1 MSNNGRTS
9 GSRSKLYFQELAA
22 LVPVLPYEAMDQIVE
37 LIARACR
44 EERTLF
50 VFGNGGS
57 AASASH
63 MVCDM
68 NKGLARS
75 ATEIRVKALAL
86 TDNVPLL
93 TAWAND
99 LSYEHVF
106 SEQLRNF
113 VQPGDVALALSCT
126 GNSRNVLEGLRV
138 ASELGAITAGLAGF
152 EGGAMRALCQVCA
165 VVPCRNMQIIEDL
178 HQAML
183 HSICCSVNECL
194 QERRPA
200 LHIAVAR

>member
-1 MSNNGRTS
+1 MSNYGRNCS
-9 GSRSKLYFQELAA
+9 SRSRLYFEDLAA
-22 LVPVLPYEAMDQIVE
+22 LVPLLPYEAMDRIVE
-37 LIARACR
+37 LIVRACR
-44 EERTLF
+44 EERTVF
-50 VFGNGGS
+50 AFGNGGS

-63 MVCDM
+63 MICDM
-68 NKGLARS
+68 NKGIAQS
-75 ATEIRVKALAL
+75 ADSVRVKALAL

-126 GNSRNVLEGLRV
+126 GNSRNVLSALKTAREM
-138 ASELGAITAGLAGF
+138 GATAAGLAGF
-152 EGGAMRALCQVCA
+152 EGGAMKALCHVCA
-165 VVPCRNMQIIEDL
+165 VVPCENMQIIEDL

-183 HSICCSVNECL
+183 HSICRSVSESL
-194 QERRPA
+194 QEPRPA
-200 LHIAVAR
+200 LRLAAAR

>member
-1 MSNNGRTS
+1 MSNI
-9 GSRSKLYFQELAA
+9 GSNSASRVRLYFEELAA
-22 LVPVLPYEAMDQIVE
+22 LVPVLPYEAMDRIVE
-37 LIARACR
+37 LIVRACLKG
-44 EERTLF
+44 RTIF

-63 MVCDM
+63 MICDLD
-68 NKGLARS
+68 KGVAQS
-75 ATEIRVKALAL
+75 AKTVRVKALAL

-126 GNSRNVLEGLRV
+126 GNSKNVLAGLRT
-138 ASELGAITAGLAGF
+138 ARELGATAAGLAGF
-152 EGGAMRALCQVCA
+152 EGGAMKELCHICA
-165 VVPCRNMQIIEDL
+165 VVPCENMQIIEDL

-183 HSICCSVNECL
+183 HSICSSLGECL
-194 QERRPA
+194 QESGPA
-200 LHIAVAR
+200 LRFAAGR